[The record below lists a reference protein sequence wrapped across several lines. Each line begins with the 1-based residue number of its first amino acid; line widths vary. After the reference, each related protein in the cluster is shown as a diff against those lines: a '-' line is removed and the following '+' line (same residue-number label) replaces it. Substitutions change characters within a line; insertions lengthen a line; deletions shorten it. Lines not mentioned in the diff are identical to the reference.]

1 MEVGNSVRITGG
13 KSKGF
18 EGVVTGLNSVF
29 IMIRFTKDKKNKPLF
44 AETSKKVKRDY
55 IEVIEPPPIEM
66 PKDTDLKHVD
76 ILDEPDK
83 NIFDMI
89 DENIASNTFLPQN
102 QDPIQEVIE
111 VHEEVKVIKKDED
124 EDKYK
129 KYGHMINENNVKE
142 PAITIDD
149 AINYRNDN
157 QKLTFK
163 MDAMCMF
170 QNKACSE
177 IADLRFEIKELK
189 EQLADSCRL
198 DKIEEL
204 KILINSI

>member
-1 MEVGNSVRITGG
+1 MSLKIDDCVLINGG
-13 KSKGF
+13 KSKGY
-18 EGVVTGLNSVF
+18 EGVITGLNNVF
-29 IMIRFTKDKKNKPLF
+29 IMVRFTKDKKHTPLF
-44 AETSKKVKRDY
+44 ADVSKKVKRAY
-55 IEVIEPPPIEM
+55 ISVIEPPAIEM

-76 ILDEPDK
+76 TFDEPNKD
-83 NIFDMI
+83 IFEMI
-89 DENIASNTFLPQN
+89 DDKIASKVSYK
-102 QDPIQEVIE
+102 DPIQEV
-111 VHEEVKVIKKDED
+111 VEEVVQVIKED
-124 EDKYK
+124 T

-170 QNKACSE
+170 QDKACQE
-177 IADLRFEIKELK
+177 IGDLKFEIKELK

>member
-1 MEVGNSVRITGG
+1 MSLKIDDCVLINGG
-13 KSKGF
+13 KSKGY
-18 EGVVTGLNSVF
+18 EGVITGLNNVF
-29 IMIRFTKDKKNKPLF
+29 IMVRFTKDKKHTPLF
-44 AETSKKVKRDY
+44 ADVSKKVKRAY
-55 IEVIEPPPIEM
+55 ISVIEPPAIEM

-76 ILDEPDK
+76 TFDEPNKD
-83 NIFDMI
+83 IFEMI
-89 DENIASNTFLPQN
+89 DDKIASKVSYK
-102 QDPIQEVIE
+102 DPIQEV
-111 VHEEVKVIKKDED
+111 VEEVVEVIKED
-124 EDKYK
+124 T

-170 QNKACSE
+170 QDKACQE
-177 IADLRFEIKELK
+177 IGDLKFEIKELK

>member
-1 MEVGNSVRITGG
+1 MSLKIDDCVLINGG
-13 KSKGF
+13 KSKGY
-18 EGVVTGLNSVF
+18 EGVITGLNNVF
-29 IMIRFTKDKKNKPLF
+29 IMVRFTKDKKHTPLF
-44 AETSKKVKRDY
+44 ADVSKKVKRAY
-55 IEVIEPPPIEM
+55 ISVIEPPAIEM

-76 ILDEPDK
+76 TFDEPNKD
-83 NIFDMI
+83 IFEMI
-89 DENIASNTFLPQN
+89 DDKIASKVSYK
-102 QDPIQEVIE
+102 DPIQEV
-111 VHEEVKVIKKDED
+111 VEEVVEVIKED
-124 EDKYK
+124 TITPPY
-129 KYGHMINENNVKE
+129 MVNENNVKE

-170 QNKACSE
+170 QDKACQE
-177 IADLRFEIKELK
+177 IGDLKFEIKELK

>member
-1 MEVGNSVRITGG
+1 
-13 KSKGF
+13 
-18 EGVVTGLNSVF
+18 
-29 IMIRFTKDKKNKPLF
+29 
-44 AETSKKVKRDY
+44 
-55 IEVIEPPPIEM
+55 M

-76 ILDEPDK
+76 TFDEPNKD
-83 NIFDMI
+83 IFEMI
-89 DENIASNTFLPQN
+89 DDKIASKVSYK
-102 QDPIQEVIE
+102 DPIQEV
-111 VHEEVKVIKKDED
+111 VEEVVEVIKED
-124 EDKYK
+124 TITPPY
-129 KYGHMINENNVKE
+129 MVNENNVKE

-170 QNKACSE
+170 QDKACQE
-177 IADLRFEIKELK
+177 IGDLKFEIKELK

>member
-1 MEVGNSVRITGG
+1 MSLKIDDCVLINGG
-13 KSKGF
+13 KSKGY
-18 EGVVTGLNSVF
+18 EGVITGLNNVF
-29 IMIRFTKDKKNKPLF
+29 IMVRFTKDKKHTPLF
-44 AETSKKVKRDY
+44 ADVSKKVKRAY
-55 IEVIEPPPIEM
+55 ISVIEPPAIEM

-76 ILDEPDK
+76 TFDEPNKD
-83 NIFDMI
+83 IFEMI
-89 DENIASNTFLPQN
+89 DDKIASKVSYK
-102 QDPIQEVIE
+102 DPIQEVVQE
-111 VHEEVKVIKKDED
+111 VVEVIKED
-124 EDKYK
+124 T

-170 QNKACSE
+170 QDKACAE
-177 IADLRFEIKELK
+177 IGDLKFQIKELK